1 MSDALAV
8 AVVVRFF
15 FVFARVGA
23 LLMSMPALGS
33 RVIPAWGRLGAVLPL
48 GFILYPAVA
57 ETPIPPSLST
67 LVAALLAEIAVG
79 VSMGF
84 AVRVV
89 FDVLTMS
96 FEVIAAQI
104 GLSMASLLDPV
115 TGSTPT
121 VLSSL
126 ATWLAT
132 GIFFGADL
140 HLVCLD
146 AVADS
151 LRAMPPGAVVS
162 PMQAGSVL
170 VPLVEAALRAGVQ
183 LAGPLT
189 IFTFV
194 MHLGQSLLGRMAPN
208 LQLFY
213 AIGPVLSVG
222 FGLFVLA
229 AALPALL
236 STWFALMPRAL
247 EAAGILGGLRS

>member
-1 MSDALAV
+1 MTDALAV
-8 AVVVRFF
+8 AIVVRFF
-15 FVFARVGA
+15 FVLTRIGA
-23 LLMSMPALGS
+23 LLMTMPALGS
-33 RVIPAWGRLGAVLPL
+33 RAVPTWGRLGAALPL
-48 GFILYPAVA
+48 AFILYPAVA
-57 ETPIPPSLST
+57 EVPIPPSLSA
-67 LVAALLAEIAVG
+67 LVAAVLAEVAVG

-84 AVRVV
+84 AVRLV
-89 FDVLTMS
+89 FDVLTMA
-96 FEVIAAQI
+96 FEVIAAQV

-132 GIFFGADL
+132 GMFFGANL
-140 HLVCLD
+140 HLMCID

-151 LRAMPPGAVVS
+151 LLAMPPGAVLR
-162 PMQAGSVL
+162 PLQAGAVL
-170 VPLVEAALRAGVQ
+170 VPLAEAALRAGVQ

-189 IFTFV
+189 IFSFV
-194 MHLGQSLLGRMAPN
+194 MHLGQSLLGRMAPS

-213 AIGPVLSVG
+213 AIGPALSVG
-222 FGLFVLA
+222 FGLFILA

-247 EAAGILGGLRS
+247 EAAGILGGLGS